1 MTALVLSYIAG
12 VLTTINPCVLP
23 ILPVMIGS
31 AFLHG
36 KWGPVALAAGLALS
50 FTVAGVAI
58 AATGSLLGLD
68 ERALRTIAAVLF
80 LIAGVTLLVP
90 ALQERASAIFAGL
103 SNRGATLAQDAS
115 AYGLWGQFAI
125 GALTGIVWTPCSGPT
140 LGAAFALAA
149 EAGDIFVAA
158 IRMLFFALGAAS
170 VLALFAFGSKALVA
184 NRKQSLGAISRRAK
198 PIAGAVFAI
207 LGLAVLTGLDKRLEA
222 VLNDAAPDWLINL
235 TTSV

>member
-1 MTALVLSYIAG
+1 MTAIALSYLAG

-36 KWGPVALAAGLALS
+36 NWGPVALASGLAFS

-68 ERALRTIAAVLF
+68 ERTLRMFAAVMF
-80 LIAGVTLLVP
+80 LLAGIVLLVP
-90 ALQERASAIFAGL
+90 ALQERASAMLASV

-115 AYGLWGQFAI
+115 GYGLWGQFAI

-149 EAGDIFVAA
+149 EAGDIFVAG
-158 IRMLFFALGAAS
+158 IRMFFFALGAAS
-170 VLALFAFGSKALVA
+170 VLAIFAFGSKALVA
-184 NRKQSLGAISRRAK
+184 SRKQSLGNISRKAK
-198 PIAGAVFAI
+198 PIAGVVFAL
-207 LGLAVLTGLDKRLEA
+207 LGIAVLTGLDKRLEA
-222 VLNDAAPDWLINL
+222 VLNNAAPDWLINL